1 MSGKTVEHEL
11 SFYTTIVKWQGNG
24 FVFEEKTVLRSLR
37 TISAA
42 GIRWIGIDGINIIEP
57 CNSDLKKIVPLVRG
71 WLDDLGLRVSSFHY
85 ASPTFASPDNGQEHV
100 RDTMRRS
107 LELFSAW
114 QPRSFVVHAGW
125 METGGD
131 NSAVAIESLF
141 RDTVRKHGRETVRNA
156 LVENIKYWGRE
167 AAEYNIRLALETMGN
182 LVIFGDE
189 KELPELV
196 ADIDMPTVGYCID
209 SGHSHIGGESVADWI
224 RKAGTLLFETH
235 FHDNRG
241 KRDEHLPVGFGTI
254 NWLEVINALS
264 EINFEGP
271 VTFETSGWP
280 GDDMV
285 TGYRQAVAW
294 WRAAERLA
302 NIIDKR

>member
-141 RDTVRKHGRETVRNA
+141 RDTVRKHGRETVRN
-156 LVENIKYWGRE
+156 VSE
-167 AAEYNIRLALETMGN
+167 
-182 LVIFGDE
+182 
-189 KELPELV
+189 
-196 ADIDMPTVGYCID
+196 DMKPASDPVRMVNTG
-209 SGHSHIGGESVADWI
+209 SGHGGAEQDGAYGKFCQELGIPAVSYGRSRMES
-224 RKAGTLLFETH
+224 
-235 FHDNRG
+235 
-241 KRDEHLPVGFGTI
+241 
-254 NWLEVINALS
+254 
-264 EINFEGP
+264 
-271 VTFETSGWP
+271 
-280 GDDMV
+280 
-285 TGYRQAVAW
+285 
-294 WRAAERLA
+294 
-302 NIIDKR
+302 